1 MTDTRKIRLVPT
13 GDCFCG
19 CGEEAE
25 IGRWFVRGHDITAA
39 AALRALEGMK
49 LPQRL
54 VSLGFGPERS
64 VVQTAVEEAGWVRCA
79 GCAYAGTPAN
89 LTAHTRAGTCTDAP
103 VDEQQPA
110 GPEPGDQEPAA
121 PSGPARSGRAA
132 PAAAGIP
139 APVRAES
146 GAGRGRLLPGAD
158 DPSWEEVPLELRQR
172 LRGPA
177 YQLVTPLRGRLKEK
191 ESRRLLSAVR
201 AAVRMRMTGAHWH
214 LLLTASREAFGSSR
228 SQRAR
233 ALYEALEQV
242 AGHVAPAADQEGAGR
257 PEEDAAAG

>member
-1 MTDTRKIRLVPT
+1 MTDTRKVRLVPT

-19 CGEEAE
+19 CGAEAE

-89 LTAHTRAGTCTDAP
+89 LAAHTRAGTCTDDAP
-103 VDEQQPA
+103 AGERQPA
-110 GPEPGDQEPAA
+110 GPEAGDPEAA
-121 PSGPARSGRAA
+121 AQAGPARSGRAD
-132 PAAAGIP
+132 PAAAGTA
-139 APVRAES
+139 APVRAEF
-146 GAGRGRLLPGAD
+146 GAARGRLLPGAD
-158 DPSWEEVPLELRQR
+158 DPSWEEVPLHLRQR
-172 LRGPA
+172 LRVPA
-177 YQLVTPLRGRLKEK
+177 HQLVTPLQGRLKEK

-201 AAVRMRMTGAHWH
+201 AAARMRVTGAHWH
-214 LLLTASREAFGSSR
+214 LLLTASREAFGSPR
-228 SQRAR
+228 SARAR

-242 AGHVAPAADQEGAGR
+242 AQEVTPAEEREGAGR
-257 PEEDAAAG
+257 PEDATAG

>member
-1 MTDTRKIRLVPT
+1 MPT

-19 CGEEAE
+19 CGAEAE

-39 AALRALEGMK
+39 AALRALQGMR
-49 LPQRL
+49 LPQQL

-64 VVQTAVEEAGWVRCA
+64 VVQAAVDEAGWVRCP

-89 LTAHTRAGTCTDAP
+89 LAAHTRAGSCTAGTP
-103 VDEQQPA
+103 GDEQQPHA
-110 GPEPGDQEPAA
+110 QPEPESGAEPAVAEQGPAA
-121 PSGPARSGRAA
+121 PADSAA
-132 PAAAGIP
+132 PAP

-146 GAGRGRLLPGAD
+146 GAARGRLLPGAD
-158 DPSWEEVPLELRQR
+158 DPSWEEVPLHLRQR

-177 YQLVTPLRGRLKEK
+177 HQLVTPVQGVLKK
-191 ESRRLLSAVR
+191 RESRRLLAAVR
-201 AAVRMRMTGAHWH
+201 AAGRMRVTGAQWL
-214 LLLTASREAFGSSR
+214 LLLTASREDFGSSR

-242 AGHVAPAADQEGAGR
+242 AAQHAAPAAEQ
-257 PEEDAAAG
+257 DAAAG